1 LKEVMIVYL
10 GKERRDDNFNTEKKI
25 E

>member
-1 LKEVMIVYL
+1 MIVYL